1 MALPKIIIEH
11 KDGGDTYCGIIL
23 DEKDFKNGITLKV
36 ELSPQDLCEE
46 LIIPPQDPFGTFWSY
61 EKIAN
66 KGFEKNSERSD
77 LFVSIHKAGLKNF
90 FKTMEGY
97 EEEELNEDHLDIMFD
112 CEIWDE
118 TACFLTKTEEGTW
131 FDLRLNS
138 DDEMA
143 LESRKKSLDLGKFDN
158 LKLYEFHEI
167 LIDKSANNIIFFVPN
182 DRSASDF
189 DDLTSYLENID

>member
-1 MALPKIIIEH
+1 MTLPKIIIES
-11 KDGGDTYCGIIL
+11 KDSDAYCGIIL
-23 DEKDFKNGITLKV
+23 DEKDYKNGITLKV
-36 ELSPQDLCEE
+36 ELSPPDLIVE
-46 LIIPPQDPFGTFWSY
+46 LKIPPQDPFGTFWSY

-66 KGFEKNSERSD
+66 KGFIKDSERSD
-77 LFVSIHKAGLKNF
+77 LFVSVHKAGLKNF

-97 EEEELNEDHLDIMFD
+97 EEEELNEEHPDIMFD

-118 TACFLTKTEEGTW
+118 TACFLTTTEEGTW

-158 LKLYEFHEI
+158 LKLHEFHEI
-167 LIDKSANNIIFFVPN
+167 IIDKSANNIIFFVPN
-182 DRSASDF
+182 DRSAPDF